1 VPKAKPMGRASSP
14 RAHAPGGPAPS
25 SGKAASGEK
34 KLKAKKTK
42 NAPPVAPLS
51 LGCPIVSNMDELS
64 AEQAK
69 QQLADMNK
77 KYGAL
82 IVNFNNQQA
91 ELAASL
97 KRTASLESEVEAL
110 REQVGGSGDQQV
122 ASLQRQLQDSVQELR
137 QVEAMNMT
145 LQKKVNKLQVEHVSE
160 EEVDQ
165 LFYALE
171 IKEQQLEQAQ
181 KDKAGLEAEVLTAR
195 QLTARGTNYEPKF
208 IEIHHHN
215 NLSDDDESD
224 DDDDDGELDD
234 SRGQP

>member
-1 VPKAKPMGRASSP
+1 VGRAASP
-14 RAHAPGGPAPS
+14 RPDHDGAAPRPS
-25 SGKAASGEK
+25 SSKGSKSADGEK
-34 KLKAKKTK
+34 KKVKKKKST
-42 NAPPVAPLS
+42 PPVAPLS
-51 LGCPIVSNMDELS
+51 LGMPMVQNTDELP
-64 AEQAK
+64 ADQAR
-69 QQLADMNK
+69 QQLGELQK

-97 KRTASLESEVEAL
+97 KRTASLENEVAAL
-110 REQVGGSGDQQV
+110 KEQLGGSGDQQIT
-122 ASLQRQLQDSVQELR
+122 SLQRQLQDSVQELR

-145 LQKKVNKLQVEHVSE
+145 LQKKVNTLQVEHVSE

-171 IKEQQLEQAQ
+171 IKDQQLAQAQ

-215 NLSDDDESD
+215 TLSDDESSD
-224 DDDDDGELDD
+224 DDDDFDD
-234 SRGQP
+234 SRGAE